1 LRILL
6 VEDDDDLGDA
16 ILRRLRGDG
25 HAVDWLTDGEAAD
38 DILRYQ
44 PYDLIIL
51 DVGLPGMDG
60 FTLLRFLR
68 ERGIHCS
75 IMMLTAR
82 SDIEDRVTALDVGA
96 DDYLPKPF
104 DFREFDARCRV
115 LLRRTQELSS
125 GTTTV
130 GALVFDRGAKRAS
143 LNDIQVHLPNREYRL
158 LEILMGN
165 LGRVLTKEQI
175 ALHLFDFYDDAGDNA
190 IELYIGRLRRKI
202 GDALSIRTV
211 RGMGYVAE
219 PHDQPH
225 A

>member
-175 ALHLFDFYDDAGDNA
+175 ALQLFDFDDDAGDNA

>member
-1 LRILL
+1 MRILL

-175 ALHLFDFYDDAGDNA
+175 ALQLFDFDDDAGDNA

>member
-1 LRILL
+1 MRILV

-25 HAVDWLTDGEAAD
+25 HAVDWLADGEAAD

-60 FTLLRFLR
+60 FTLLRLLR
-68 ERGIHCS
+68 ERGIRCS

-175 ALHLFDFYDDAGDNA
+175 ALQLFDFDDDAGDNA

-219 PHDQPH
+219 PHDHPH

>member
-1 LRILL
+1 MRILL

-75 IMMLTAR
+75 IMMLPAR

-175 ALHLFDFYDDAGDNA
+175 ALQLFDFDDDAGDNA

>member
-1 LRILL
+1 
-6 VEDDDDLGDA
+6 
-16 ILRRLRGDG
+16 
-25 HAVDWLTDGEAAD
+25 
-38 DILRYQ
+38 
-44 PYDLIIL
+44 
-51 DVGLPGMDG
+51 
-60 FTLLRFLR
+60 LLRFLR

-175 ALHLFDFYDDAGDNA
+175 ALQLFDFDDDAGDNA